1 MAHMVETHDGW
12 VLRDDWH
19 VEDVECR
26 LEDYW
31 GFELTEEECQRVLE
45 KVADSFDATIG
56 ISWDSID
63 CAIQVLYGDRK
74 RKKREWVGTIRMRSD
89 LAGECSVPASTTFS
103 NYDTLDDRLFVT
115 AEELEGATFGEDPAD
130 SDDHPFCYVQ
140 LRDGRS
146 LYFIS
151 IDLDFIYKLKIVEA
165 E

>member
-1 MAHMVETHDGW
+1 MGGPADLFF
-12 VLRDDWH
+12 VL
-19 VEDVECR
+19 
-26 LEDYW
+26 
-31 GFELTEEECQRVLE
+31 F
-45 KVADSFDATIG
+45 VANCWRGG
-56 ISWDSID
+56 ILG
-63 CAIQVLYGDRK
+63 AQLRKDR
-74 RKKREWVGTIRMRSD
+74 EMTNCIIRMRHD
-89 LAGECSVPASTTFS
+89 LAEEGYSVPASRTFS